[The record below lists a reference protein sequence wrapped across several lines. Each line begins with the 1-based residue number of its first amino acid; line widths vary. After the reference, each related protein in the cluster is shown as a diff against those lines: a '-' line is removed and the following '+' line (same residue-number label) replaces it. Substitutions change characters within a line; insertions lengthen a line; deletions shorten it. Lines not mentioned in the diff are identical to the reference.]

1 MRSIVLCVAL
11 LQLIPAIAHA
21 EELENKTEILLKR
34 GKGVVTQRAFAARA
48 DRIPADIRLGA
59 LRDGNR
65 VRELMKTLVIRA
77 QLAADAREA
86 GFEKNPVVIDRMQL
100 AAEWELADA
109 WLDNYVF
116 SQPEADYEALAREN
130 YLLNQQNLQSQ
141 ATIDVSHILVS
152 SEERSTEEANDLANS
167 IRAQLEEEPGLFA
180 ELVKKH
186 SDDPSALAN
195 KGLFENVKRGD
206 MVKAFE
212 ETAFA
217 LKPSEISEPVKTMYG
232 FHIIRLDA
240 YHEPERLSFE
250 EVRPQL
256 VDKEREQHLLRIK
269 QDYLGS
275 LSALETTMPEGALEE
290 MVRRQFGEDY
300 QVPPT
305 EDADSE

>member
-212 ETAFA
+212 KTAT
-217 LKPSEISEPVKTMYG
+217 I
-232 FHIIRLDA
+232 
-240 YHEPERLSFE
+240 
-250 EVRPQL
+250 
-256 VDKEREQHLLRIK
+256 
-269 QDYLGS
+269 
-275 LSALETTMPEGALEE
+275 TTRKL
-290 MVRRQFGEDY
+290 
-300 QVPPT
+300 
-305 EDADSE
+305 